1 MRGLKCSCDLLVL
14 LVITVALLV
23 SAWIEI
29 MLTDTTGETKNVALL
44 VSAWIEISQSLVY
57 SKRVYVA
64 LLVSAWIEISKRLR
78 MS

>member
-44 VSAWIEISQSLVY
+44 VSAWIEIVLPSD
-57 SKRVYVA
+57 
-64 LLVSAWIEISKRLR
+64 ISDSN
-78 MS
+78 MSHSS

>member
-1 MRGLKCSCDLLVL
+1 MKCSCDLLVL

-44 VSAWIEISQSLVY
+44 VSAWIEIVLPSD
-57 SKRVYVA
+57 
-64 LLVSAWIEISKRLR
+64 ISDSN
-78 MS
+78 MSHSS

>member
-1 MRGLKCSCDLLVL
+1 MVL

-44 VSAWIEISQSLVY
+44 VSAWIEIVLSSD
-57 SKRVYVA
+57 
-64 LLVSAWIEISKRLR
+64 ISDSN
-78 MS
+78 MSHSS